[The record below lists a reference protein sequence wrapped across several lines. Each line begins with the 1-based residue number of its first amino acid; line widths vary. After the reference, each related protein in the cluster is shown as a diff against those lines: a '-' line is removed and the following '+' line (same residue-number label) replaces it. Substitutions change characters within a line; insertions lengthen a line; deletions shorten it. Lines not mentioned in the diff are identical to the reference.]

1 MRDFVRGGGRSR
13 NQTRLSIQIA
23 VNRQKNREFFRF
35 RIYFAIREI
44 ISLTVGGAFERIP
57 YSAEQR
63 IFPAGLGFVQKG

>member
-1 MRDFVRGGGRSR
+1 MRDFVRGGGYSR
-13 NQTRLSIQIA
+13 NQTRFSIP
-23 VNRQKNREFFRF
+23 VNREKNREFFRF

-63 IFPAGLGFVQKG
+63 IFSAGLGFVEKE